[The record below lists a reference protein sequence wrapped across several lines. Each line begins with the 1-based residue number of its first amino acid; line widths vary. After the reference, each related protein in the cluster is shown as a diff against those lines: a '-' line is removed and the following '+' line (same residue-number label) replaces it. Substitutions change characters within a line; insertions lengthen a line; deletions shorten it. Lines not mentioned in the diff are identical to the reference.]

1 MRLLI
6 VEDNSELA
14 STIAKGLRRSWYT
27 VDVVTNSA
35 AADSALHTNNYSA
48 VLLDLGLPD
57 GDGLDLLR
65 SFRQRDND
73 TPILILTARGALEDR
88 VAGLDLGA
96 DDYMTKPFE
105 FVELEA
111 RIRALLRRDAG
122 RRGAVL
128 EFGNTSYDTVAR
140 TVQVSSE
147 QLTLPRRELL
157 LFDALALRVGQVV
170 SKDQIIENLAGFDE
184 ELSASAIE
192 LYVSRLRKKLQNSS
206 LRIRTLRGLG
216 YLMEEV

>member
-1 MRLLI
+1 M
-6 VEDNSELA
+6 
-14 STIAKGLRRSWYT
+14 
-27 VDVVTNSA
+27 
-35 AADSALHTNNYSA
+35 
-48 VLLDLGLPD
+48 
-57 GDGLDLLR
+57 
-65 SFRQRDND
+65 
-73 TPILILTARGALEDR
+73 EDR

-157 LFDALALRVGQVV
+157 LFDALALRVGQVI